1 MQEQETDTNRKKT
14 RFLEISDAW
23 YDHKKNMVKRST
35 ILTYQLILQKRL
47 LPYFGE
53 DTDISEKDAQRFIME
68 KHAQGLSRHT
78 VRDSVTVLKQIMKYG
93 CKHRMA
99 SYDDWELEYPRDDRP
114 RRLPVLSVPD
124 HRKLMDRLTEAPT
137 PNNIGVL
144 LALCA
149 GMRIGEVCALRWKD
163 VDLKARTITVS
174 RTAGRVYDCVS
185 RKTAVVESPPKTR
198 NSYRVIP
205 VSAPLHGALRTVRRL
220 SRSEYVVSGIDY
232 VRPMEPRG
240 CREYFAR
247 ILKKA
252 GIPAIVFH
260 GLRHTFATR
269 CVESGCD
276 VKTLSAILGHSN
288 VAITLNLY
296 VHPDD
301 AQKKQC
307 VDRMYRFLRPKR
319 GKAANGPAAP
329 L

>member
-1 MQEQETDTNRKKT
+1 MQEQETGPNRKKT

-35 ILTYQLILQKRL
+35 ILAYQLILQKRL

-53 DTDISEKDAQRFIME
+53 ATDISETEAQRFILE
-68 KHAQGLSRHT
+68 KRAQGLSHHT
-78 VRDSVTVLKQIMKYG
+78 VRDTVSVLKQIMKYAR
-93 CKHRMA
+93 KHRLA
-99 SYDDWELEYPRDDRP
+99 RYDDWELEYPRDDRP
-114 RRLPVLSVPD
+114 PRLPVLSVPD
-124 HRKLMDRLTEAPT
+124 HRKLMDMLTEAPT
-137 PNNIGVL
+137 PHNIGVL
-144 LALCA
+144 LALCT
-149 GMRIGEVCALRWKD
+149 GMRIGEVCALRWED

-174 RTAGRVYDCVS
+174 RTAGRLYDCVS
-185 RKTAVVESPPKTR
+185 RTTAKIDSAPKTL
-198 NSYRVIP
+198 NSYREIP
-205 VSAPLHGALRTVRRL
+205 VSAPLYRALRTVRKL
-220 SRSEYVVSGIDY
+220 SRSEYVSSGIDY
-232 VRPMEPRG
+232 VRPVEPRAL
-240 CREYFAR
+240 RAYFAR

-301 AQKKQC
+301 VQKKQC
-307 VDRMYRFLRPKR
+307 VDRMVRFLNPKR
-319 GKAANGPAAP
+319 GNASNSPTATR
-329 L
+329 